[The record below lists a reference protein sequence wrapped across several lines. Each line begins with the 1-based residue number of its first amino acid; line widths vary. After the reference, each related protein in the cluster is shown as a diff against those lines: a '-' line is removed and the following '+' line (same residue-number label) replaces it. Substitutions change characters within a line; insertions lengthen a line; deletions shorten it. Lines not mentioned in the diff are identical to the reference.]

1 MKNMDLIDIDLKR
14 DAQAISNYIESYVES
29 TYLKQIREQ
38 VQNYKEQYRQ
48 EPLMEVEL
56 LEAISPFIEKEESRE
71 KVSNLVKQITYSK
84 MIETMLP
91 NYKTAEVLYRKDEN
105 KIYSL
110 KDYFNLIILILILY
124 RIIIWAEK

>member
-1 MKNMDLIDIDLKR
+1 MKNVDLIDIDLKR
-14 DAQAISNYIESYVES
+14 DIEAISNYIESYVES
-29 TYLKQIREQ
+29 TYLNQIREQ

-56 LEAISPFIEKEESRE
+56 LEAISPFIEKEESRN
-71 KVSNLVKQITYSK
+71 KVSHLLKQITYSK
-84 MIETMLP
+84 MIENMLP
-91 NYKTAEVLYRKDEN
+91 NYKTAEVLYKREEH

-110 KDYFNLIILILILY
+110 KDYLNLIILILILY